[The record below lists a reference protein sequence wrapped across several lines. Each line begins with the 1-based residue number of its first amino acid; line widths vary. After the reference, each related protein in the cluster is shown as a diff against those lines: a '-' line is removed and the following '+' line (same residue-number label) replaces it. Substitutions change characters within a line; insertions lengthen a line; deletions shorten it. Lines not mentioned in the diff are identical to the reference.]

1 MDRSEGER
9 RAAVRP
15 KDQPETEGSRASR
28 RARSVTEEKRG
39 GQAHRENKTER
50 RQKTGARSARH
61 FCGAA
66 GLFDRPCAQPAA

>member
-39 GQAHRENKTER
+39 APGSASAQLGPREAAQRLSGER
-50 RQKTGARSARH
+50 RSKGAE
-61 FCGAA
+61 
-66 GLFDRPCAQPAA
+66 